1 MPFVIGGKMINYT
14 TPTITLIVEGV
25 DLTGKDIYATFEQG
39 CRQLTKKGTDMT
51 ITTEVVQDRTDTV
64 LTMTLTQEESA
75 SFDFNRNASVQVN
88 WISAGGVRG
97 ATEIKGIGVMRNLLD
112 EVINYGY

>member
-1 MPFVIGGKMINYT
+1 MINYT

-39 CRQLTKKGTDMT
+39 CQKLTKKGSDIE
-51 ITTEVVQDRTDTV
+51 ITTEVVQERTDTV

-75 SFDFNRNASVQVN
+75 AFDFNRNASVQVN